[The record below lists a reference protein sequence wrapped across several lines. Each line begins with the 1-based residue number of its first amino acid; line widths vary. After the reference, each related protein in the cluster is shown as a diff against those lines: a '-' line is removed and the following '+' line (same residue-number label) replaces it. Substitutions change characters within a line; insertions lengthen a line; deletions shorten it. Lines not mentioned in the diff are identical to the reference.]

1 MASNSLENEKFN
13 ESNNE
18 RSSTSI
24 DNNDKNIQDPIN
36 NNDNNEIN
44 SSNSLDQH
52 NISQNSKIGLNKNDN
67 IIEDK
72 AITKSINS
80 DENIIKNH
88 SQTNSVKYLNDEKLQ
103 KEKER
108 LFKLQKAKEKRA
120 KFEIT
125 INNIKTKISKKQQYL
140 NSLLE
145 SNLELEEKLNKIC
158 NQYKDIENSIESNSI
173 SNKNLSSNNLI
184 NLINLKEKEIFACN
198 SEISYYK
205 SQIELLKK
213 NMEFNNHLNI
223 ALNLEKQYKNEMTN
237 KKNLQYEYDV
247 MLKNNYNLE
256 KTINNLDKE
265 TKFKEKIKLL
275 KDESKNIKE
284 TIKVYLEKHNKE
296 EMFLKSL
303 HDKLVYLDNSYK
315 SIITFSDADSNPIN
329 SKNNNK
335 KFSKNDLNSLIK
347 NIFKTRDEINN
358 LKNIQKENLKNNEDS
373 IKNLKH
379 KDLLIINNDYKEQE
393 KTNKMLI
400 FKRNELKRLIK
411 AATDKNE
418 KINSINTYSNS
429 LINNSINNKKVLNST
444 CINNNN
450 KSQIKNINRLMSN
463 NGDISNI
470 LHNKNEFNYMEG
482 TNLPDVE
489 LSNDEEN
496 NENNNEIIYENKYK
510 SIEKKISEENISCN
524 SVDNIKYNEDEDY
537 KQNNKSINKS
547 ISSKDENIN
556 NDVNNNNKESIT

>member
-347 NIFKTRDEINN
+347 NIFQTRDEINN
-358 LKNIQKENLKNNEDS
+358 LKNIQKESLKNNEDS

>member
-52 NISQNSKIGLNKNDN
+52 NISQNSKIGLNKNNN

-358 LKNIQKENLKNNEDS
+358 LKNIQKESLKNNEDS

>member
-52 NISQNSKIGLNKNDN
+52 NISQNSKIGLNKNNN

-347 NIFKTRDEINN
+347 NIFQTRDEINN
-358 LKNIQKENLKNNEDS
+358 LKNIQKESLKNNEDS